1 MNTSVFLCYNIRMAL
16 RFRSR
21 VNKDMDRHQGDE
33 RWQHEMKEMQETQDL
48 RKVDDDV
55 EDAST
60 LFEWHAPDHTH
71 MPKSP
76 KWFAILA
83 AGIAVL
89 AIIFLLSANF
99 IAVITTVL
107 VGGLIYYV
115 AQVKP
120 TVVRYRLMVDGVA
133 IGTTLYHYR
142 DLQAFNIIYEPGAV
156 KTVLIRSK
164 RRLAPLVHM
173 EIGDANPVAI
183 RDILL
188 EFIEEDL
195 EMDEPLVDVWAR
207 KLGF

>member
-1 MNTSVFLCYNIRMAL
+1 
-16 RFRSR
+16 
-21 VNKDMDRHQGDE
+21 
-33 RWQHEMKEMQETQDL
+33 
-48 RKVDDDV
+48 
-55 EDAST
+55 
-60 LFEWHAPDHTH
+60 